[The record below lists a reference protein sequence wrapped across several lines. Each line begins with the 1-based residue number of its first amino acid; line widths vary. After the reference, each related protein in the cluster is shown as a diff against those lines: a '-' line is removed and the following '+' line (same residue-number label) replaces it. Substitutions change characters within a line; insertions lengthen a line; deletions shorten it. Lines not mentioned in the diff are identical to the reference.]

1 MLHKATFLYIFHI
14 SQPSCHNDILQD
26 LFCFFVI
33 FFKKYS
39 FQILTCIIIS
49 YYNLMKTFAL
59 MFILPAAIIIIPF
72 KQAYNND
79 LKKYIKMQAIAH
91 TKD

>member
-1 MLHKATFLYIFHI
+1 
-14 SQPSCHNDILQD
+14 
-26 LFCFFVI
+26 
-33 FFKKYS
+33 
-39 FQILTCIIIS
+39 
-49 YYNLMKTFAL
+49 MKTFAL

-91 TKD
+91 TKDWKHYENNDQGDSANS